1 MKMIDVNNMVKENF
15 KQPYNRYAIILTISI

>member
-15 KQPYNRYAIILTISI
+15 KQPYNGKTIILTISI

>member
-15 KQPYNRYAIILTISI
+15 KQPHNRYAIILTTSI